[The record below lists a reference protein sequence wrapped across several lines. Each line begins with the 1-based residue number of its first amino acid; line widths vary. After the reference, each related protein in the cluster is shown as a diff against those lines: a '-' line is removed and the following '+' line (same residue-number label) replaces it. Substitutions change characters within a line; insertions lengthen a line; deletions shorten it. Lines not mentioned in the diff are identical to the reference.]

1 MDITLNTI
9 GDVAV
14 VALPVAELDAGNVEE
29 VKRAMAPVLEAH
41 PKVVL
46 DLSGLRFMDSSGL
59 GLLLSG
65 LQKLNARG
73 GDLKLCGLSKQ
84 VRMVLEMVRAHRLF
98 DIHATRQEAVR
109 AFEQESRGK
118 ELVSS

>member
-1 MDITLNTI
+1 MDITLDTV

-41 PKVVL
+41 TKVVL

-59 GLLLSG
+59 GLLLSS

-84 VRMVLEMVRAHRLF
+84 VRMILEMVRLHRLLES
-98 DIHATRQEAVR
+98 HATREEAVR
-109 AFEQESRGK
+109 AFGQQSHGEQPSAR
-118 ELVSS
+118 